1 MTGKITFLV
10 GLGAGYVLGARSGR
24 ERYEQIASKA
34 QEVWR
39 DPRVQEKAGQA
50 QKLVKEKASEAG
62 SAAAG
67 KVSEKVGSG
76 GSDSSS
82 AATNGSSTMPASPT
96 SSPTPGGTGG
106 TLS

>member
-82 AATNGSSTMPASPT
+82 DATNGSSTMHA
-96 SSPTPGGTGG
+96 SPTPGGTGG